1 MRRIH
6 LILLLA
12 VLLPLAACCG
22 RRSAGERLP
31 LVGLSCGR
39 SESGASTLSTTYTDA
54 ILRAGG
60 VPLIFPTVA
69 DEAAARELVARVDG
83 IVLTGGPDFDPALYG
98 EEILNETV
106 EIDAVRD
113 RSDLLLARAA
123 LDSGKPVLAI
133 CRGGQ
138 LMNIVLGG
146 TLYQDIPSQ
155 VTDPGTHGDGAVHAI
170 GLEPGSTLHR
180 LFGVDS
186 LQVNSFHHQAVK
198 DPAPGIRITAR
209 AADGLVEAYE
219 TDQVLAVQ
227 FHPEKMAQTDTAW
240 LRVFRHFLGQTQ
252 AVRK

>member
-1 MRRIH
+1 MRRIR
-6 LILLLA
+6 LILLIA
-12 VLLPLAACCG
+12 LLPLAACCG
-22 RRSAGERLP
+22 RRSAVEPLP

-39 SESGASTLSTTYTDA
+39 SDSGANTLGTTYTDA

-60 VPLIFPTVA
+60 LPLVFPTVS
-69 DEAAARELVARVDG
+69 DETTARELVARVDG
-83 IVLTGGPDFDPALYG
+83 VVFTGGPDFDPAIYG
-98 EEILNETV
+98 EGILNETV

-123 LDSGKPVLAI
+123 LDSGKPILAI

-138 LMNIVLGG
+138 LMNIALGG

-155 VTDPGTHGDGAVHAI
+155 VTDPDTHGGGAVHAI
-170 GLEPGSTLHR
+170 GLEPGSTLRR

-198 DPAPGIRITAR
+198 DPAPGIRIAAR
-209 AADGLVEAYE
+209 APDGLVEAFE

-227 FHPEKMAQTDTAW
+227 FHPEKMVQTDTAW
-240 LRVFRHFLGQTQ
+240 LRLFRHFLAQTETT
-252 AVRK
+252 RR

>member
-1 MRRIH
+1 MRHSH
-6 LILLLA
+6 LILLVA
-12 VLLPLAACCG
+12 LLPLAACCG
-22 RRSAGERLP
+22 RRSTVEPLP

-39 SESGASTLSTTYTDA
+39 SDSGANTLSTTYTDA

-60 VPLIFPTVA
+60 LPLVFPTIA
-69 DEAAARELVARVDG
+69 DETAARELVARVDG
-83 IVLTGGPDFDPALYG
+83 VVFTGGPDFDPAIYG
-98 EEILNETV
+98 ESILNETV

-123 LDSGKPVLAI
+123 LDSGKPILAI

-146 TLYQDIPSQ
+146 TLYQDIPTQ
-155 VTDPGTHGDGAVHAI
+155 VTDPGTHGGGAVHAI

-186 LQVNSFHHQAVK
+186 LQVNSFHHQGVK

-209 AADGLVEAYE
+209 SPDGLVEAYE

-240 LRVFRHFLGQTQ
+240 LRVFRHFLAQTKT
-252 AVRK
+252 AHR